1 MPVTLGG
8 LKGLMQLVTF
18 QGDWRNVSKKVVNE
32 T

>member
-1 MPVTLGG
+1 MPVTLGE
-8 LKGLMQLVTF
+8 LKWLMQLVTF

>member
-8 LKGLMQLVTF
+8 LKGLIRLVTF
-18 QGDWRNVSKKVVNE
+18 QGDWRNVSKKVVSE